1 MEDDC
6 RNLDLQVICEENLN
20 TTNTYINSCKT
31 LQKIQTDI
39 QKLTD
44 ELSFLN
50 NAIITQIQLA
60 PSNEEQI
67 QSLYQNRIN
76 DLQVSLHEK
85 VSANL
90 KTSYF
95 IFIN

>member
-1 MEDDC
+1 M
-6 RNLDLQVICEENLN
+6 
-20 TTNTYINSCKT
+20 
-31 LQKIQTDI
+31 QKEI

-44 ELSFLN
+44 DLPFLK
-50 NAIITQIQLA
+50 NAIITQIQLVL
-60 PSNEEQI
+60 SNEEQI

-76 DLQVSLHEK
+76 DLKVTLHEK

-95 IFIN
+95 ISTN

>member
-6 RNLDLQVICEENLN
+6 RNLDLQIICEENLN
-20 TTNTYINSCKT
+20 TTNTYTNSCKT
-31 LQKIQTDI
+31 LQKIQKEI
-39 QKLTD
+39 EKLTD

-50 NAIITQIQLA
+50 NAMITQIQLA

-76 DLQVSLHEK
+76 DLQVTLHEK

-90 KTSYF
+90 KTSFF
-95 IFIN
+95 ISIN

>member
-1 MEDDC
+1 M
-6 RNLDLQVICEENLN
+6 
-20 TTNTYINSCKT
+20 
-31 LQKIQTDI
+31 QKEI

-50 NAIITQIQLA
+50 NAITTQIQLA
-60 PSNEEQI
+60 PSNEKQI
-67 QSLYQNRIN
+67 QSLYQNQIN
-76 DLQVSLHEK
+76 DLKVTLHEK

-95 IFIN
+95 ISTN

>member
-1 MEDDC
+1 MEDEC
-6 RNLDLQVICEENLN
+6 QSLDLQIISEENLN

-31 LQKIQTDI
+31 LQKMQKEI

-44 ELSFLN
+44 DLSFLK
-50 NAIITQIQLA
+50 NAIITQIQLVL
-60 PSNEEQI
+60 SNEEQI
-67 QSLYQNRIN
+67 QSLYQNQIN
-76 DLQVSLHEK
+76 DLKVTLHEK

-95 IFIN
+95 ISTN